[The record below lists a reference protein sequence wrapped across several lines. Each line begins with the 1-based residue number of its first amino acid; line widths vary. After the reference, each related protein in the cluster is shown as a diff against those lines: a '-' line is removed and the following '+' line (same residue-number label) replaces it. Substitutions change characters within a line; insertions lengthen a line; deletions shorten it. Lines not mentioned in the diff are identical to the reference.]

1 VFIEMQSGERFHV
14 LLRDW
19 DGAWVISYDKCQQPF
34 FVDRE
39 VFQGTKRIPAPEE
52 YTENFLAQRTEAA
65 QERYELI
72 FPALQEERCI
82 TDESY
87 RNTLFKKIAEENK
100 TTVNRIRRLYCNYL
114 ATGNLIQKKP
124 RERVIRAEYDDAIRK
139 YYFSAKRNSLRTAY
153 ELMILERYTNT
164 NGKLKEDIPTWD
176 SFRHYYDRY
185 WSKAAQKKISRG
197 GLSNYQRNER
207 MLYGSAM
214 AYRDC
219 VGSYQIDETMGD
231 VFLVS
236 KFDRSKV
243 IGRPY
248 IYLAVDTCTQ
258 LITGVYVGLEA
269 GETAILACIANAV
282 SDKVGYCEAMGI
294 EIAQADWPC
303 SGMPTELITDK
314 GGEFTGQRISE
325 LCIRYG
331 VEINTLPPFRPE
343 EKPLVE
349 RVIGLV
355 QDSYK
360 SMLQGKGGIGA
371 DVNERWA
378 IDYRQQAVLTLE
390 EYTQIVIRCIINLN
404 KGRIL
409 KGLGHLPA
417 GVPQTP
423 ASLWL
428 WFQEQGKTTLM
439 DVDAHE
445 VYLCSLPRT
454 TAKVSRKGIS
464 FNHMR
469 YLPPRGT
476 ELCVG
481 EKVEFAYDTQDT
493 EHIYIVNMGKDMIP
507 CSLASSNAQY
517 SGYDTEDV
525 MVIRDAERETRK
537 QLKHA
542 ELENRIAM
550 RNKILR
556 IVAQA
561 EEQSAGRKDISDIA
575 SNRDMERRKMS

>member
-1 VFIEMQSGERFHV
+1 MFIEMRSGERFNV

-19 DGAWVISYDKCQQPF
+19 KGAWVISYDDCQQPF
-34 FVDRE
+34 FMDRE
-39 VFQGTKRIPAPEE
+39 LFQLAKRIPAPEG
-52 YTENFLAQRTEAA
+52 YTENFLGTRTEAA
-65 QERYELI
+65 QERFELI
-72 FPALQEERCI
+72 CPALREERCI

-87 RNTLFKKIAEENK
+87 RNALFKKIAEENK
-100 TTVNRIRRLYCNYL
+100 TTVARIRRLYCNYL
-114 ATGNLIQKKP
+114 ATGSLMQKKP
-124 RERVIRAEYDDAIRK
+124 RGRIVRVEYDDAIRK
-139 YYFSAKRNSLRTAY
+139 YYFSAKRNSLRTTY

-164 NGKLKEDIPTWD
+164 KGTLKEDIPTWD
-176 SFRHYYDRY
+176 SFRQYYNRY
-185 WSKAAQKKISRG
+185 WSKTAQKKIARD

-248 IYLAVDTCTQ
+248 IYIAVDTCTQ

-269 GETAILACIANAV
+269 GENALLSCLANAV
-282 SDKVGYCEAMGI
+282 SDKVKYCTSIGL
-294 EIAQADWPC
+294 EITEEDWPC

-314 GGEFTGQRISE
+314 GGEFTGQRLSE

-331 VEINTLPPFRPE
+331 VEINTLPPFRAE

-349 RVIGLV
+349 RIIGLV

-390 EYTQIVIRCIINLN
+390 EYTQIVVHCIINLN
-404 KGRIL
+404 RGRVL
-409 KGLGHLPA
+409 NGLGHLPVGA
-417 GVPQTP
+417 PQTP
-423 ASLWL
+423 AKLWK
-428 WFQEQGKTTLM
+428 WFCEQGKTALM
-439 DVDAHE
+439 DVDEQE
-445 VYLCSLPRT
+445 VYWRSLPRT
-454 TAKVSRKGIS
+454 TAKVSRRGI
-464 FNHMR
+464 FHNKMR

-481 EKVEFAYDTQDT
+481 TWVEFAYDVQHT
-493 EHIYIVNMGKDMIP
+493 EYIYIVGEGKNMVL
-507 CSLASSNAQY
+507 CSLAPSDAKY
-517 SGYDTEDV
+517 IGYGAED
-525 MVIRDAERETRK
+525 ITAIQDAEREARR
-537 QLKHA
+537 QLKRV
-542 ELENRIAM
+542 ELENRVEM
-550 RNKILR
+550 RNEIMR
-556 IVAQA
+556 IVTQA
-561 EEQSAGRKDISDIA
+561 EEQNTGRKDISDIA
-575 SNRDMERRKMS
+575 NNRDMERRRMS

>member
-1 VFIEMQSGERFHV
+1 MFVEMRSGERFHV

-39 VFQGTKRIPAPEE
+39 VFQEAKRIPAPEE
-52 YTENFLAQRTEAA
+52 YTENLLEKRTEAA
-65 QERYELI
+65 QRRYELI
-72 FPALQEERCI
+72 SPALRDERCI

-87 RNTLFKKIAEENK
+87 RNALFKKIAEENK

-114 ATGNLIQKKP
+114 ATGGLTQKKP

-153 ELMILERYTNT
+153 DLMILERYTNT
-164 NGKLKEDIPTWD
+164 NGKLEEDFPTWD
-176 SFRHYYDRY
+176 SFRMYFNRY
-185 WSKAAQKKISRG
+185 WSKSTRKTIARD
-197 GLSNYQRNER
+197 GLSNYLRNER

-219 VGSYQIDETMGD
+219 VGSYQIDEAMGD

-243 IGRPY
+243 IGRPR
-248 IYLAVDTCTQ
+248 IILSVDTCSQ
-258 LITGVYVGLEA
+258 LITSVYVGLEA
-269 GETAILACIANAV
+269 GENAILACIANAV
-282 SDKVGYCEAMGI
+282 SDKVAYCKSLGI
-294 EIAQADWPC
+294 EIVEEDWPC

-343 EKPLVE
+343 EKSLIE

-360 SMLQGKGGIGA
+360 SMLQGKGGIGT

-378 IDYRQQAVLTLE
+378 IDYRQLAVLTLE
-390 EYTQIVIRCIINLN
+390 EYTQIVVRCIINLN

-409 KGLGHLPA
+409 KGLGHLPVGA
-417 GVPQTP
+417 PQTP
-423 ASLWL
+423 SKLWQ
-428 WFQEQGKTTLM
+428 WFCEQGKTALL
-439 DVDAHE
+439 DVDE
-445 VYLCSLPRT
+445 REIYLLSLPRS
-454 TAKVSRKGIS
+454 TAKVSRRGIF
-464 FNHMR
+464 FNHLR

-476 ELCVG
+476 ELNVG

-493 EHIYIVNMGKDMIP
+493 AHIYIVNMGKKILT
-507 CSLASSNAQY
+507 CSLAPSDTRYN
-517 SGYDTEDV
+517 GYGNEDIK
-525 MVIRDAERETRK
+525 VIRDAEKETLR
-537 QLKHA
+537 QLERA
-542 ELENRIAM
+542 ELESRVEM
-550 RNKILR
+550 RKEILR

-561 EEQSAGRKDISDIA
+561 EARGLGKKDITDIA
-575 SNRDMERRKMS
+575 NNRDQERRKMS

>member
-1 VFIEMQSGERFHV
+1 MFIKMPSGECLHV
-14 LLRDW
+14 LLKDT
-19 DGAWVISYDKCQQPF
+19 DGAWVISYDKYQQPF
-34 FVDRE
+34 YIDKDA
-39 VFQGTKRIPAPEE
+39 FQGAKRIPPPEA
-52 YTENFLAQRTEAA
+52 YRQNVLAQKSDAA
-65 QERYELI
+65 QERYNLI
-72 FPALQEERCI
+72 SAALHDERCI
-82 TDESY
+82 TDKHY
-87 RNTLFKKIAEENK
+87 RNTLFKKIANENT
-100 TTVNRIRRLYCNYL
+100 TTVSRVQRLYYNYL

-139 YYFSAKRNSLRTAY
+139 YYFSAKRNSLRTSY
-153 ELMILERYTNT
+153 ELMLLERYTNT
-164 NGKLKEDIPTWD
+164 DGKATADIPTWD
-176 SFRHYYDRY
+176 SFKHYYDRY
-185 WSKAAQKKISRG
+185 WSKSTQKKIARG

-236 KFDRSKV
+236 KFDRNKV
-243 IGRPY
+243 IGRPH

-258 LITGVYVGLEA
+258 LIAGVHVCLEA
-269 GETAILACIANAV
+269 GENALLACIANAV
-282 SDKVGYCEAMGI
+282 SDKVAYCESIGI
-294 EIAQADWPC
+294 KIAPHDWPC

-314 GGEFTGQRISE
+314 GGEFTGQRLTE

-378 IDYRQQAVLTLE
+378 IDYRQQAVLTLA
-390 EYTQIVIRCIINLN
+390 EYTQIVVHCIINLN

-409 KGLGHLPA
+409 KELGHLPA
-417 GVPQTP
+417 GAPQTT

-428 WFQEQGKTTLM
+428 WFQKQGKTSLM
-439 DVDAHE
+439 DVDEHE

-454 TAKVSRKGIS
+454 TSKVNRKGIY

-481 EKVEFAYDTQDT
+481 EKIEFAYDTLDT
-493 EHIYIVNMGKDMIP
+493 EHIYIVNKGQDIIT
-507 CSLASSNAQY
+507 CSLASSNTQY
-517 SGYDTEDV
+517 SGYSTEDV
-525 MVIRDAERETRK
+525 MVIRDEEREARK
-537 QLKHA
+537 LLKRA

-550 RNKILR
+550 RSEILR
-556 IVAQA
+556 IVSQA
-561 EEQSAGRKDISDIA
+561 EVQSAGKKDVSGIA
-575 SNRDMERRKMS
+575 SNRDIERRKMS